1 MQGSGLDACL
11 IELARGAG
19 GRRKTLDLITL
30 PFSSATDG
38 RERRCFAR
46 AREALDSLDVVRR
59 TEHILDHAF
68 LCPVEMLVMI
78 GNGDGLRT
86 RKNRLDVVLSL
97 THPAQNLMF
106 CFDGFGG
113 GELAARNALRPLDDL
128 KFSGSHAGVKISAH
142 LGMGDLA
149 HAPAKA
155 IADERTF
162 VHNRLALEVLVAGKG
177 ERFSNT
183 LKRVNG
189 FLLVLTPFMCGPNNG
204 LGLVP
209 KVCRQLPV
217 GGHDFSGRMNLF
229 AVARRVR
236 GDLGS
241 LLSRAARAFEVLA
254 NLLAAGTGCVEV
266 FLRVALNFGGTAPP
280 CRDFI
285 TELTYPIS

>member
-1 MQGSGLDACL
+1 M
-11 IELARGAG
+11 ARGAG

-46 AREALDSLDVVRR
+46 AREPLDSLDVVGR
-59 TEHILDHAF
+59 TEDILDHAS

-97 THPAQNLMF
+97 THPAENLMF
-106 CFDGFGG
+106 CFDGFRG

-128 KFSGSHAGVKISAH
+128 KFSGSHAGVKISAD

-149 HAPAKA
+149 HAAAKPV
-155 IADERTF
+155 ADERTF
-162 VHNRLALEVLVAGKG
+162 IHNRLALEVLVAGKG

-189 FLLVLTPFMCGPNNG
+189 FLLMLRPFMRGPNNG
-204 LGLVP
+204 LGLVS

-241 LLSRAARAFEVLA
+241 LLPRAARAFEVLA

-266 FLRVALNFGGTAPP
+266 FLRVALNLGGAAPP

-285 TELTYPIS
+285 TELAYSIS